1 MKGRKTW
8 ERGYAAGLIDG
19 EGCISIKKVSNFNTK
34 RNVEYSLQININMTD
49 IESLDFM
56 FGGFGGRLYKNLQSI
71 ENRLPVN
78 RWEITREPAKKFL
91 KQILPFLKVKK
102 SQAEL
107 AIRFQELRKKE
118 ERENGRYRPIPQF
131 KLDKYEQFYQAMR
144 NMKISNAGVTTKR
157 VEPTIIS
164 QVPLLVS
171 DSLVL
176 QEV

>member
-19 EGCISIKKVSNFNTK
+19 EGCIQIKKVMPRGK
-34 RNVEYSLQININMTD
+34 RNTEYSLAININMTD

-56 FGGFGGRLYKNLQSI
+56 FGVFGGKLYKNIQRI
-71 ENRLPVN
+71 ENCLPVH
-78 RWEITREPAKKFL
+78 RWEITRDQAKKFL
-91 KQILPFLKVKK
+91 KQILTFLKVKK

-118 ERENGRYRPIPQF
+118 ARENGRYRPISQF
-131 KLDKYEQFYQAMR
+131 KLDKYEQFYQEMR
-144 NMKISNAGVTTKR
+144 NLKTSNAGVTTKR
-157 VEPTIIS
+157 VEPIIIS
-164 QVPLLVS
+164 QVPLSVS

>member
-19 EGCISIKKVSNFNTK
+19 EGCISIKKVNNFNTK

-56 FGGFGGRLYKNLQSI
+56 FGAFGGRLYKNLQSL
-71 ENRLPVN
+71 ENHLSVH
-78 RWEITREPAKKFL
+78 RWEITRESAKKFL

-102 SQAEL
+102 IQAGL
-107 AIRFQELRKKE
+107 AIRFQDLRKKE
-118 ERENGRYRPIPQF
+118 ERKNGRYRPIFQF
-131 KLDKYEQFYQAMR
+131 KLDRYEQFYQEMKR
-144 NMKISNAGVTTKR
+144 LKISNADVTTKR
-157 VEPTIIS
+157 VEPIS
-164 QVPLLVS
+164 SVS

-176 QEV
+176 QEI